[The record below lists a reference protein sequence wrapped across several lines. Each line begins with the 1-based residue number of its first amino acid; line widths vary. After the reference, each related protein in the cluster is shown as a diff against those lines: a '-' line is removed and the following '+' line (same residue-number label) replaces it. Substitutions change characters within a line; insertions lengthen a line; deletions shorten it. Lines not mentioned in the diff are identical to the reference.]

1 MAHFA
6 ELDYKNKV
14 LRVAVGCNDD
24 VANNG
29 GDQSEQAAKHFETT
43 VPLSSDGVKWVQTSY
58 NNNFRGRFA
67 GIDYT
72 YDPEMDAF
80 IPPQPYASWTL
91 NEKYTWIPPIPYPND
106 GKAYDWNEIDQ
117 TWEQGKLMSL

>member
-29 GDQSEQAAKHFETT
+29 GDQSEQAATHFETT
-43 VPLSSDGVKWVQTSY
+43 VPLSPDGVKWVQTSY

-72 YDPEMDAF
+72 YDPEKDAF
-80 IPPQPYASWTL
+80 IPPQFFPSWNL
-91 NEKYTWIPPIPYPND
+91 NEDTCLWEAPVPYPTD
-106 GKAYDWNEIDQ
+106 GEQYNWNEYTQ
-117 TWEQGKLMSL
+117 QWEQVVIE